1 MKTLEFSNI
10 PESKIKTNFTKKRSI
25 KNRKNE
31 KDVKSKT
38 TFNKKRSI
46 KNRKDEKEEKY
57 EKDVKDILKKKNLID
72 KKILIAILIISTLG
86 VISIIIFIKLKTTNQ
101 KTPIK
106 ILISDLNY
114 EDSKSVLNLA
124 VLENNEIILNN
135 SLNNIDN
142 SLTVCN
148 NPNISEISTTIN
160 YNPPSFLEN
169 PIKSSLKIVKTD
181 LELYNNKYIELSEEL
196 NNLTQTSIEILKNLS
211 YPIENMKNEL
221 KNAYEQFK
229 DLIKNKYFNSFNCS

>member
-1 MKTLEFSNI
+1 MNKIPFSNI
-10 PESKIKTNFTKKRSI
+10 PTSNSSLTKKTSI
-25 KNRKNE
+25 Q
-31 KDVKSKT
+31 
-38 TFNKKRSI
+38 
-46 KNRKDEKEEKY
+46 NRKDEKDEED
-57 EKDVKDILKKKNLID
+57 EKDEKNDIE
-72 KKILIAILIISTLG
+72 KKISIKKRLITLLISIMIISTLG

-114 EDSKSVLNLA
+114 EDSKSAFNLA
-124 VLENNEIILNN
+124 VIENNEIILNN

-142 SLTVCN
+142 SLIVCN

-160 YNPPSFLEN
+160 YNPPNFLEN
-169 PIKSSLKIVKTD
+169 PIKSSLKLVKTD
-181 LELYNNKYIELSEEL
+181 LELYNNKYIELSEEV